1 MGTVLVRNN
10 SGASGAG
17 GSSKAV
23 TITSTTAG
31 RTLVI
36 ATGKASID
44 GNITSITDNIGGQ
57 TYTQVPGV
65 RFFHAPFVLGGD
77 MYIANNVAAGITS
90 VTINADAACLDS
102 LYVFEIDDAV
112 LDTAS
117 AGTFNATAVG
127 CAVNNTD
134 AGALMIEATQS
145 GGSDNPIQAP
155 WTEVTTVVNGNT
167 AGWFN
172 PGDTAGRTPNFT
184 GTSSNI
190 YYAASFK
197 TPAAGGNVLMGQ
209 CCT

>member
-1 MGTVLVRNN
+1 MSTVLVRNN
-10 SGASGAG
+10 SGASGAS
-17 GSSKAV
+17 GSSAAV

-36 ATGKASID
+36 ATGLVAN

-65 RFFHAPFVLGGD
+65 RFFHAPFSLGGD

-184 GTSSNI
+184 GTSGNI